1 LKYLKN
7 MSNAKL
13 LICILEKD
21 EKLEEVLEA
30 FVEEGMTGAS
40 ILDVR
45 GMFEYLADEI
55 PLFAGF
61 RSLIDNPNP
70 TNKMIISVK
79 KDEEELKKAMDLI
92 ESVYGDFSLP
102 NTGIMFA
109 IDISALK
116 GLKF

>member
-1 LKYLKN
+1 
-7 MSNAKL
+7 MSSAKL
-13 LICILEKD
+13 LICVIEKD

-30 FVEEGMTGAS
+30 FVEEGITGAT

-61 RSLIDNPNP
+61 RSLINNPNP
-70 TNKMIISVK
+70 TNKMILSVR
-79 KDEEELKKAMDLI
+79 KDQADLKHAMDVI
-92 ESVYGDFSLP
+92 EDVCGSFSKP
-102 NTGIMFA
+102 NTGIMFS
-109 IDISALK
+109 IDISSIR